1 MFINMVKDQA
11 WKQDIPPQKAKYPI
25 QALEKAMAVIDAM
38 HKGGASIG
46 ISEIDTVTGIGK
58 STVHRIL
65 DTLMAYGY
73 VEKEENSSKYRL
85 SWKFFE
91 IGHNVLAQRNL
102 QNMNIA
108 ALRELCEKHEES
120 VNLGVIATDNT
131 MVIVNRMVPQINLVA
146 NLRLGSRL
154 PLHASAMG
162 KVYLCT
168 MELSRLRELF
178 PNGQLESYTPNTVTS
193 FDALLEQL
201 KKVREQG
208 YSIDDQEV
216 YPGITCIA
224 MPIKNHQNV
233 TIAAV
238 SVSGPSS
245 RLHVSKILSIKDDL
259 AKACNE
265 ASNYLGNTTCIPS
278 E

>member
-1 MFINMVKDQA
+1 MLKEQT
-11 WKQDIPPQKAKYPI
+11 WKQDIPQQKAKYPI
-25 QALEKAMAVIDAM
+25 QALEKAMVVIDAM
-38 HKGGASIG
+38 HKAGTSIG
-46 ISEIDTVTGIGK
+46 ISALDTITGIGK
-58 STVHRIL
+58 STIHRIL

-73 VEKEENSSKYRL
+73 IEKEENSPKYRL

-91 IGHNVLAQRNL
+91 IGHSILAQRNL

-108 ALRELCEKHEES
+108 ALQELCDKHEES
-120 VNLGVIATDNT
+120 VNLGVISIDNT

-146 NLRLGSRL
+146 NIRLGSRL

-162 KVYLCT
+162 KVFLCT

-178 PNGQLESYTPNTVTS
+178 PNDTLTAYTPNTVTS
-193 FDALLEQL
+193 FDALLAQL

-208 YSIDDQEV
+208 YSIDDEEV

-224 MPIKNHQNV
+224 MPIKNHQNA

-259 AKACNE
+259 AKACIE
-265 ASNYLGNTTCIPS
+265 ASNYLGNTACNPS